1 MIVKKIFQILSVL
14 AAGMILMGM
23 GSGGDDPV
31 SSTPPVVTDEFSVII
46 ASDPQLWWN
55 SIDDVSGFSDSDVE
69 AYNKKHRN
77 AMKELIAGNGLPA
90 GFTSPVAL
98 IMNGDLTEYGR
109 WDQWDA
115 YNNIYD
121 SVGVQ
126 IYDGLGNHDYA
137 NNSPSAGGTGCRP
150 QAEDIAEFTAF
161 CAAFDWF
168 GADQMWGDDACTV
181 IYNMST
187 EGEDWCAND
196 SMRRMLYWLDTNGG
210 LINSYDPGSAAYSF
224 DIGGVHF
231 IQLQN
236 YPTYSV
242 PAIGVSSSIDWLKE
256 DLDDAVYKN
265 KWIVINMHDMVD
277 HFKGFENTEF
287 LNALNGY
294 ENNILGIFAG
304 HYHRY
309 TGYAK
314 DISSNYKDVTVN
326 GRSIPWFYSGS
337 STYNAFNLVSFDS
350 NGMTVQPINSNSGT
364 PVHYSGK
371 TYVNSDVGGKSA
383 ILTAPKTIPYP

>member
-1 MIVKKIFQILSVL
+1 
-14 AAGMILMGM
+14 
-23 GSGGDDPV
+23 
-31 SSTPPVVTDEFSVII
+31 
-46 ASDPQLWWN
+46 
-55 SIDDVSGFSDSDVE
+55 
-69 AYNKKHRN
+69 
-77 AMKELIAGNGLPA
+77 
-90 GFTSPVAL
+90 
-98 IMNGDLTEYGR
+98 
-109 WDQWDA
+109 
-115 YNNIYD
+115 
-121 SVGVQ
+121 
-126 IYDGLGNHDYA
+126 
-137 NNSPSAGGTGCRP
+137 
-150 QAEDIAEFTAF
+150 
-161 CAAFDWF
+161 
-168 GADQMWGDDACTV
+168 
-181 IYNMST
+181 
-187 EGEDWCAND
+187 
-196 SMRRMLYWLDTNGG
+196 
-210 LINSYDPGSAAYSF
+210 
-224 DIGGVHF
+224 
-231 IQLQN
+231 LQN

-256 DLDDAVYKN
+256 DLDDAVYQN
-265 KWIVINMHDMVD
+265 KWVVINMHDMVN

-383 ILTAPKTIPYP
+383 ILTAPKTVPYP